1 MEVFDRYESLVEE
14 FACLGYVVI
23 PNFLKQSILEAL
35 RAECDVLS
43 GDCNGRKEGKISSS
57 CVLEPMANFNA
68 SSSLVRSQRRLYLR
82 ERARV
87 AFSSATISSFVF
99 GSNDFKDILSAILGP
114 EIYLLNEQYI
124 IKPPGMG
131 IASSFPWHRDAD
143 SMRREGT
150 LNFYPYVSV
159 WCALDAVDERNG
171 GLCMLPVGQTPAQL
185 KNTDRDRKTILKMDA
200 GDAVIIS
207 HDVWHCSTS
216 NSTPSVRRAYMPQFS
231 AGPICYSNSRGSDP
245 SQEGAAT
252 VNSQVAFAV
261 PLNADMK
268 P

>member
-23 PNFLKQSILEAL
+23 PNFLKQSLLEAL

-43 GDCNGRKEGKISSS
+43 GDFKRQNDGNLSSS
-57 CVLEPMANFNA
+57 CILEPMANFNA

-87 AFSSATISSFVF
+87 AFTSATISSFVF
-99 GSNDFKDILSAILGP
+99 GSGHFKDILSAILGP

-159 WCALDAVDERNG
+159 WCALDAVNERNG
-171 GLCMLPVGQTPAQL
+171 GLCMLPVGKTPAEMN
-185 KNTDRDRKTILKMDA
+185 NTDHDRKTILKMNA

-216 NSTPSVRRAYMPQFS
+216 RVYAESYRTR
-231 AGPICYSNSRGSDP
+231 
-245 SQEGAAT
+245 
-252 VNSQVAFAV
+252 
-261 PLNADMK
+261 
-268 P
+268 